1 MENLGVQEGKVKR
14 ISVTQNLLL
23 ESFSSL
29 FFGRRL
35 HSGRENLSPQ
45 ITDREL
51 RQLLKMTVARLQRE
65 CREIGN
71 RNEKA
76 EKNNELKS
84 FVSGCCL
91 HYFLAPDRVRPNKN

>member
-1 MENLGVQEGKVKR
+1 MKR

-51 RQLLKMTVARLQRE
+51 RKLLKMTVARLQRE
-65 CREIGN
+65 IGN
-71 RNEKA
+71 RNKKA
-76 EKNNELKS
+76 EKKIMS
-84 FVSGCCL
+84 
-91 HYFLAPDRVRPNKN
+91 